1 MQQIQGIYISKGIN
15 GRGVFAGI
23 EIQEGSPIE
32 FCPVIIIP
40 EKEVDAIHHTE
51 LHDYYFIWGEED
63 EQAAIAL
70 GYGSLYNHSYTPNA
84 DFILD
89 LAEETINFFAI
100 RKIKAGEEITI
111 NYHGLPE
118 ADDELWFDEKRRR
131 TKRNKYEMR
140 Q

>member
-23 EIQEGSPIE
+23 EIQEGVLLNFVQISYLK
-32 FCPVIIIP
+32 
-40 EKEVDAIHHTE
+40 KEVDAIHHTE

-89 LAEETINFFAI
+89 LQRRPSIFFAI
-100 RKIKAGEEITI
+100 RKIKAVKKSPSII
-111 NYHGLPE
+111 
-118 ADDELWFDEKRRR
+118 
-131 TKRNKYEMR
+131 MVC
-140 Q
+140 